1 MARRYDAPMLF
12 GAHVSSAGGIYKAV
26 DHAEAI
32 GADCLQVF
40 TQSPRAWKPTNHTPE
55 DMDRFRE
62 RAAEAGIRYSVCH
75 ALFLINLGATDDTTY
90 ARSVETLRATTEVA
104 EGIGAE
110 GVVFHVGSHLGRGLD
125 AAMHQIV
132 PGIELSLHQ
141 RGPDGP
147 WLLLENSAG
156 HQQTIG
162 VTIPELA
169 QVIDGL
175 GRPERVGICLD
186 TCHLFASGIDITTQ
200 DGVESLLG
208 DIDSRIGLDRLRCL
222 HVNDSMMPFDSHR
235 DRHAALG
242 KGEIGTKMSL
252 ILGHPAVQGLPA
264 ILETPGIKGK
274 GPDLPEMK
282 VLRRYHKQ
290 GVKRWSAVVR

>member
-1 MARRYDAPMLF
+1 MLF
-12 GAHVSSAGGIYKAV
+12 GAHVSTAGGIYKAV

-32 GADCLQVF
+32 GANCLQVF
-40 TQSPRAWKPTNHTPE
+40 TQSPRAWKLTSHTPE
-55 DMDRFRE
+55 DMERFRE
-62 RAAEAGIRYSVCH
+62 RAAEAGIKSSVCH
-75 ALFLINLGATDDTTY
+75 ASFLINLGATDDTTY
-90 ARSVETLRATTEVA
+90 ARSVETLRATTDVA

-110 GVVFHVGSHLGRGLD
+110 GVIFHVGSHLGRGLD

-132 PGIELSLHQ
+132 PGIELSLNQ

-147 WLLLENSAG
+147 WILLENSAG

-169 QVIDGL
+169 QVIDEL

-186 TCHLFASGIDITTQ
+186 TCHLYASGIDITTEE
-200 DGVESLLG
+200 GVESLLA
-208 DIDSRIGLDRLRCL
+208 DIDGRIGLDRLRCL

-242 KGEIGTKMSL
+242 KGEIGTKMAL
-252 ILGHPAVQGLPA
+252 ILGHPAVRGLPA
-264 ILETPGIKGK
+264 VLETPGIKGK

-290 GVKRWSAVVR
+290 GVKRWSAVASR